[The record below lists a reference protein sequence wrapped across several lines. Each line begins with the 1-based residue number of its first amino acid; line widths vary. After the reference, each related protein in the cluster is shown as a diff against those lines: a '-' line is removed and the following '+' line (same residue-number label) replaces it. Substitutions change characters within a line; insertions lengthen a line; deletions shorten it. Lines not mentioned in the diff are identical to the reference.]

1 MRQIAE
7 AVCHTVG
14 KSLPIVGDAGAA
26 AVVGLPASCAAWGGL
41 CASLGDAS

>member
-14 KSLPIVGDAGAA
+14 KSLPNRWRRRRCGGGRIAG
-26 AVVGLPASCAAWGGL
+26 VLRGLGRAL
-41 CASLGDAS
+41 RFVR